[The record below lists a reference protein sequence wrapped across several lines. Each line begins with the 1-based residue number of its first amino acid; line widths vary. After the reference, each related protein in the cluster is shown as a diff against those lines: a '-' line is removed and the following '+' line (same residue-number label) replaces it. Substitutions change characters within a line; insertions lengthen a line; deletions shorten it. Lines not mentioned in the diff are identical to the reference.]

1 MIELRTG
8 LPRNGKTLSMVV
20 ELAALQANWDG
31 VKKDEKGSGGRAVYT
46 NINGLALPHLPI
58 PIKGEQLSREGLKT
72 MVPDWDA
79 IPDGALVIFDEAQEW
94 FPPRSTQMQAPAH
107 VAFLS
112 VHGHRGLDL
121 VFITQHPKLVDFAL
135 RALVGKHKHYRRV
148 FGFNKAA
155 VYEWDA
161 CSDNL
166 GGMKNAT
173 MGYFQYPKSGFG
185 LYTSAS
191 EHTPQKFKLPLWFGI
206 PIIGAVMCLFFV
218 PRAYSIIVNGPGHA
232 KGTKEAATPSASASA
247 PAEKHVAGSVAPATA
262 PASPPVAAPSAAAAA
277 PGGKHYLGCIA
288 KAGRCSCL
296 LDTGELK
303 DDVDQ
308 CQKSAEG
315 YTGRMALL
323 ASSGVSL
330 PPPHSVAPAVVS
342 GPSSVVVPS
351 EGFGVLARV
360 DGVRQP
366 GQSR

>member
-20 ELAALQANWDG
+20 ELALLQAGWDA
-31 VKKDEKGSGGRAVYT
+31 VKRDNKGSGGRAVYT

-58 PIKGEQLSREGLKT
+58 PVKGEQLSREGLKT
-72 MVPDWDA
+72 LVPDWDA
-79 IPDGALVIFDEAQEW
+79 IPDGSLVIFDEAQEW

-173 MGYFQYPKSGFG
+173 MGYFQFPKSGFG

-206 PIIGAVMCLFFV
+206 PILGVVLCLFFI
-218 PRAYSIIVNGPGHA
+218 PRAYSILVHGPDHS
-232 KGTKEAATPSASASA
+232 ATAGKDGKPGSASA
-247 PAEKHVAGSVAPATA
+247 PAEKQVAGSVAPETA
-262 PASPPVAAPSAAAAA
+262 PVSPLVATSAAAVSA

-288 KAGRCSCL
+288 KAGRCACL
-296 LDTGELK
+296 LDTGEMK
-303 DDVDQ
+303 DDADQ

-330 PPPHSVAPAVVS
+330 PPSLRPVAVDKDSRGAVVL
-342 GPSSVVVPS
+342 PS
-351 EGFGVLARV
+351 EGFGALGRV
-360 DGVRQP
+360 DGVRQV
-366 GQSR
+366 GQAR